1 MDDEEKMEFPES
13 EGEEDGQ
20 ELNEIFDDEHA
31 DQLRTLGIKVN
42 AEDVTHDQV
51 LYLLDHYPFIQ
62 LLNSDPH
69 FENFEG
75 VKVTQASSTGWQIH
89 DLGDALSSSPGEYLY
104 QSGTFFGSPPFEQAE
119 GEEAQ
124 IENGSN
130 ILRGQ
135 GTIYKKSF
143 LTAQELVT
151 MAKDRWEGIYIVAGT
166 PYIKWCVWAEAEIA
180 KVSIY
185 GYEPQKADKDRQ
197 VRLARYEAQQST
209 RQR

>member
-1 MDDEEKMEFPES
+1 MDDEGKIESQES
-13 EGEEDGQ
+13 EEEENGQ
-20 ELNEIFDDEHA
+20 GLNKIFSDEHA
-31 DQLRTLGIKVN
+31 EQLRTLGVKIST
-42 AEDVTHDQV
+42 EDVSPEQV

-104 QSGTFFGSPPFEQAE
+104 QSGTFFGSPPFDQSE
-119 GEEAQ
+119 GDESG
-124 IENGSN
+124 NG
-130 ILRGQ
+130 LRGQ
-135 GTIYKKSF
+135 GTIYKMSF
-143 LTAQELVT
+143 LTAQELVA
-151 MAKDRWEGIYIVAGT
+151 MAKDRWEGIYIVAGS
-166 PYIKWCVWAEAEIA
+166 PYIKWCVWAEAEIS